1 MSLVANK
8 NKVTERILMLVG
20 VCFCLLGTIIP
31 LLVLTLRF
39 IDYPLLY
46 AITPGHLI
54 MNPLTSICL
63 IIIGIST
70 WLSRTEERKQKNYNL
85 VATLC
90 ILVITYSSSMLAI
103 LSLGYNF
110 EPDRILLKLLYQNQA
125 LPEISLS
132 YKGLGINNA
141 IGINLLAISLLFIDK
156 RKILFFNPQSL
167 NYFIIFLSF
176 LTIYGYVYSV
186 EEMYTL
192 RGIPLTFYS
201 SLTMLFL
208 SSSILFLRPF
218 KGSMK
223 YLVGQNPAEV
233 FMMRFL
239 AFFIPLA
246 LGYLRISGEEAGL
259 YAKNIGTA
267 LMAVSTYLISIT
279 LLGWKST
286 IQYKLQLAKRKEV
299 ELIEKDRKRIE
310 RILNNSQTFVQI
322 INIQNGIILFSNES
336 GRGKMRTGKE
346 IEGKTMSEIVKARI
360 YPDDFPVIE
369 ERQKI
374 LPNLKDQEYN
384 DITFRVIGNQGEH
397 TWLFSR
403 ASVFSRDESGAVKE
417 ILFTT
422 IDFTNEKK
430 KESKLQQQK
439 VSLEQKQQELEIINR
454 KLEEAN
460 NKLEEEAQKRASEL
474 YKSEKRYK
482 DYIINSFSG
491 IIEFEHKSDIN
502 TRLPVDEQVKKIREV
517 TRIKE
522 VNQVAAELHG
532 YKNPDSMRGMP
543 LVEFVDMPDEIAIEY
558 GKEFIRSN
566 YRLIGKQ
573 PIQLTKEGKPVKVY
587 SNLLGIVKDHFLVKV
602 WEIQR
607 PVNFSDMI
615 TSKRLKLL
623 QGLLEKEVAD
633 K

>member
-8 NKVTERILMLVG
+8 NKVTESILMLVG
-20 VCFCLLGTIIP
+20 VCFCFLGTLIP
-31 LLVLTLRF
+31 LLVLSLRF
-39 IDYPLLY
+39 INYPMLY
-46 AITPGHLI
+46 SITPGHFI
-54 MNPLTSICL
+54 MNPLTSFCFITL
-63 IIIGIST
+63 GIST
-70 WLSRTEERKQKNYNL
+70 WLSRTEEIKQKYFYL
-85 VATLC
+85 VSILC
-90 ILVITYSSSMLAI
+90 ILVIAYSSSMLVF
-103 LSLGYNF
+103 LLLGYNF
-110 EPDRILLKLLYQNQA
+110 QPDRFFLKLMYQNQE
-125 LPEISLS
+125 LPETTLN

-141 IGINLLAISLLFIDK
+141 ICINLLAISLLFIDK
-156 RKILFFNPQSL
+156 KKILFSNAQNL

-192 RGIPLTFYS
+192 RGIPMTFYS
-201 SLTMLFL
+201 SLSMLFL

-239 AFFIPLA
+239 AFFIPLV
-246 LGYLRISGEEAGL
+246 LGYLRISGEEFGL
-259 YAKNIGTA
+259 YGKSVGTA

-299 ELIEKDRKRIE
+299 ELIKKDHQRIE

-322 INIQNGIILFSNES
+322 INIQKGIIVFSNES
-336 GRGKMRTGKE
+336 KRGKIRTGKE

-360 YPDDFPVIE
+360 YPEDFPVIE
-369 ERQKI
+369 ERQVI
-374 LPNLKDQEYN
+374 LPELKDHEFN
-384 DITFRVIGNQGEH
+384 DVTFRVVDEQGKH

-403 ASVFSRDESGAVKE
+403 AIVFSRDESGAVKE
-417 ILFTT
+417 ILFNT

-439 VSLEQKQQELEIINR
+439 INLEQKQLELERIKR

-474 YKSEKRYK
+474 YRSEKRYK
-482 DYIINSFSG
+482 DYIKNSFSG
-491 IIEFEHKSDIN
+491 IIEFEHTSDIS
-502 TRLPVDEQVKKIREV
+502 TSLPADEQVKKIREV

-532 YKNPDSMRGMP
+532 YKNPDSLIGMP
-543 LVEFVDMPDEIAIEY
+543 LLEFIDLPEEIAIAY
-558 GKEFIRSN
+558 GKEFVRSN

-587 SNLLGIVKDHFLVKV
+587 SNLLGIVKNHFLVKV

-607 PVNFSDMI
+607 PVNFSDII
-615 TSKRLKLL
+615 TTKRLKLI
-623 QGLLEKEVAD
+623 QGLMKKEIAD

>member
-1 MSLVANK
+1 
-8 NKVTERILMLVG
+8 MLV
-20 VCFCLLGTIIP
+20 
-31 LLVLTLRF
+31 
-39 IDYPLLY
+39 
-46 AITPGHLI
+46 
-54 MNPLTSICL
+54 
-63 IIIGIST
+63 
-70 WLSRTEERKQKNYNL
+70 
-85 VATLC
+85 
-90 ILVITYSSSMLAI
+90 I

-110 EPDRILLKLLYQNQA
+110 QPDRFLLKLLYQNQE
-125 LPEISLS
+125 LPEMTLS

-141 IGINLLAISLLFIDK
+141 ICINLLAISLLFIEK
-156 RKILFFNPQSL
+156 KKILFFNPQIL

-192 RGIPLTFYS
+192 RGIPMTFYS
-201 SLTMLFL
+201 SLSMLLL

-259 YAKNIGTA
+259 YAKNVGTA
-267 LMAVSTYLISIT
+267 LMAVTTYLISIT

-286 IQYKLQLAKRKEV
+286 IQYKLQLAKKKEV
-299 ELIEKDRKRIE
+299 KLIIKDRKRIE

-322 INIQNGIILFSNES
+322 INIQKGIIVFSNES
-336 GRGKMRTGKE
+336 GHGKMRTGKE
-346 IEGKTMSEIVKARI
+346 IEGKTMSEIVKAKI
-360 YPDDFPVIE
+360 YPGDFPVIE
-369 ERQKI
+369 ERQII
-374 LPNLKDQEYN
+374 LPELKDHEFN
-384 DITFRVIGNQGEH
+384 DVTFRVVDEQGEH

-403 ASVFSRDESGAVKE
+403 ASVFSRDKSGAVKE

-430 KESKLQQQK
+430 KEAKLHQQK
-439 VSLEQKQQELEIINR
+439 ISLEQKQLELEITNR

-460 NKLEEEAQKRASEL
+460 MKLEEEAKIRASEL

-482 DYIINSFSG
+482 DYIKNSFSG
-491 IIEFEHKSDIN
+491 IIEFEHTSDIN

-517 TRIKE
+517 TRIKQ

-532 YKNPDSMRGMP
+532 YKKPDSMKGMP
-543 LVEFVDMPDEIAIEY
+543 LVKFVDLPDEIAIAY
-558 GKEFIRSN
+558 GKEFVRSN
-566 YRLIGKQ
+566 YRLTATQ

-587 SNLLGIVKDHFLVKV
+587 SNLLGIVKNHFLVKV

-607 PVNFSDMI
+607 PVNFSDII
-615 TSKRLKLL
+615 TTKRLKLIKDL
-623 QGLLEKEVAD
+623 VKKEVAD